1 MKQQRTLI
9 YSIKFIIIVLF
20 SLNLTAQNNTQT
32 KDTLVFKQ
40 RYGLRFGVDL
50 GKIGRTVIDNDY
62 TGFEIN
68 ADYRLTKRL
77 FIAGELGNEERTV
90 DDDALNFTSTGTYF
104 KAGVDYNLYQNWLDM
119 ENLIFSG
126 FRLGVSSFSHTLN
139 SFDVTDVN
147 NQFFDQQIN
156 IEDGREFD
164 GLSSIWGELILGIKA
179 ELLKNLFMGLN
190 VQLKFL
196 VSDDQPNNF
205 ENLFIPGFNRTF
217 DSGSFGFGF
226 GYNIQYLIPFY
237 KKDKIVVEESAE
249 GN

>member
-1 MKQQRTLI
+1 
-9 YSIKFIIIVLF
+9 
-20 SLNLTAQNNTQT
+20 
-32 KDTLVFKQ
+32 
-40 RYGLRFGVDL
+40 
-50 GKIGRTVIDNDY
+50 
-62 TGFEIN
+62 
-68 ADYRLTKRL
+68 
-77 FIAGELGNEERTV
+77 
-90 DDDALNFTSTGTYF
+90 
-104 KAGVDYNLYQNWLDM
+104 M

-196 VSDDQPNNF
+196 VSDDQPDNF

-237 KKDKIVVEESAE
+237 KKDKIVIEEPAE
-249 GN
+249 DN